1 MDVFSK
7 EKRSKVMAAIRSK
20 NTRPEIIV
28 RKYLFAK
35 GFRFR
40 INHPR
45 LPGHP
50 DIVMRKYRTCIFVN
64 GCFWHGHD
72 CQYGHLPKTNVVFW
86 ENKINRNRERDREEQ
101 RKLAQMGWHCIIV
114 WECELKPSERD
125 RTLQSLEY
133 TLNRI
138 FLENNQDRM
147 GICGIVFVVAGYGA
161 GFSYVFLF
169 FFTGYEFFFMIIFIL
184 FDSLGKLPGSV

>member
-50 DIVMRKYRTCIFVN
+50 DICEWLF
-64 GCFWHGHD
+64 
-72 CQYGHLPKTNVVFW
+72 
-86 ENKINRNRERDREEQ
+86 
-101 RKLAQMGWHCIIV
+101 LARARLSV
-114 WECELKPSERD
+114 WPS
-125 RTLQSLEY
+125 S
-133 TLNRI
+133 
-138 FLENNQDRM
+138 
-147 GICGIVFVVAGYGA
+147 
-161 GFSYVFLF
+161 
-169 FFTGYEFFFMIIFIL
+169 
-184 FDSLGKLPGSV
+184 